1 MIDWLTR
8 LTNWHNWLTFYH
20 SLTIIYL
27 LINLLRRWLIV
38 YFNRSFPIHCV
49 SLFENVS
56 SCKTFYIK
64 LKLICVK
71 MNQQGEPYFHIN
83 GFARRLS
90 LTQRQRA
97 ARKWLV
103 CKYKLSSASKTIS
116 FFFVSKPQNNKMVFQ
131 CKHGFQPNYVADANG
146 QVHLVSQQENKA
158 EQRSPC
164 KSNLITCCMACTQST
179 ESEKTD
185 LSVLTNKCCRYMFPI
200 SFAIF
205 NLVYWLALST
215 GN

>member
-1 MIDWLTR
+1 M
-8 LTNWHNWLTFYH
+8 
-20 SLTIIYL
+20 TI
-27 LINLLRRWLIV
+27 
-38 YFNRSFPIHCV
+38 
-49 SLFENVS
+49 LFS
-56 SCKTFYIK
+56 
-64 LKLICVK
+64 
-71 MNQQGEPYFHIN
+71 
-83 GFARRLS
+83 
-90 LTQRQRA
+90 
-97 ARKWLV
+97 
-103 CKYKLSSASKTIS
+103 
-116 FFFVSKPQNNKMVFQ
+116 FVSKPQNNKIVFQ

-146 QVHLVSQQENKA
+146 HVHLVSQQENKA

>member
-1 MIDWLTR
+1 M
-8 LTNWHNWLTFYH
+8 
-20 SLTIIYL
+20 
-27 LINLLRRWLIV
+27 
-38 YFNRSFPIHCV
+38 
-49 SLFENVS
+49 
-56 SCKTFYIK
+56 
-64 LKLICVK
+64 
-71 MNQQGEPYFHIN
+71 
-83 GFARRLS
+83 
-90 LTQRQRA
+90 
-97 ARKWLV
+97 
-103 CKYKLSSASKTIS
+103 TIS
-116 FFFVSKPQNNKMVFQ
+116 FSFFSKPQNNKIVFQ

-146 QVHLVSQQENKA
+146 HVHLVSQQENKA

-215 GN
+215 GNWHLIGYSQRSEELKDQLTFQCTKEGNVRRWRR